1 MPPPPP
7 CPVPPPVLAPN
18 GRQKP
23 TLQNVF
29 APHVVQLKPPEPHAN
44 SDVPAS
50 HAPDAG
56 LQQPAHV
63 AVVHFG
69 GAV

>member
-1 MPPPPP
+1 MPPPA
-7 CPVPPPVLAPN
+7 PPPWFAPN

-29 APHVVQLKPPEPHAN
+29 APQVVQLKPPEPHAL
-44 SDVPAS
+44 SVVPFS
-50 HAPDAG
+50 HAPVVG
-56 LQQPAHV
+56 SQHPAQV

-69 GAV
+69 GVV